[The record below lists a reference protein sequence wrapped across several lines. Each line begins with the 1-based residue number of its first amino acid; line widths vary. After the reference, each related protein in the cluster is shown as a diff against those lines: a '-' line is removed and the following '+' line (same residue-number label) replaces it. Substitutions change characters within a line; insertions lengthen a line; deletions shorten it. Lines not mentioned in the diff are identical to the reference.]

1 MKSVINDVNEG
12 TIVLAEEQTAG
23 RGRFSRSWISQ
34 KYMNLTFSLLLKPN
48 YGAEKFGL
56 LSLLSGIAVVRASK
70 SVTGLTTTCKWPND
84 VLLDGKK
91 VCGILSELVKDSNG
105 TSCVIVGIG
114 INVNQTEF
122 PEELQTTATS
132 LSLHTHTTI
141 DRLHLLS
148 VLFEELKKGYE
159 QFQSGN
165 YSAIIQDWKKNST
178 MLGQHISVQQNN
190 STLTGIATDI
200 ADDGALVIRTDSGL
214 MKVYAGD
221 VTISKKGTP

>member
-1 MKSVINDVNEG
+1 M
-12 TIVLAEEQTAG
+12 
-23 RGRFSRSWISQ
+23 
-34 KYMNLTFSLLLKPN
+34 
-48 YGAEKFGL
+48 
-56 LSLLSGIAVVRASK
+56 
-70 SVTGLTTTCKWPND
+70 
-84 VLLDGKK
+84 
-91 VCGILSELVKDSNG
+91 
-105 TSCVIVGIG
+105 IVGIG